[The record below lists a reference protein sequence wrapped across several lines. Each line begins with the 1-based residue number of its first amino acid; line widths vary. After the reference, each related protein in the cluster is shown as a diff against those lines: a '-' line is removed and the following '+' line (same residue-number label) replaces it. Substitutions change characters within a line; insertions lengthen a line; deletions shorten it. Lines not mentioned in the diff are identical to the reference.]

1 MLSRIK
7 RFIIRQL
14 EAEKIK
20 KIKTSKYFDEEY
32 YLSQNADVKASGIDP
47 ATHFHLY
54 GWKEGRNPSSH
65 FNMSMILKEYPEIRK
80 KAKNPILYV
89 LENKLEKEI
98 TKKNL
103 DLKTT
108 ASELISSYFRESTP
122 LNTLA
127 VDSEET
133 RLNIIYNGFDSSCFF
148 GGKATALMLAIM
160 FAKKY
165 RYGLRIISQ
174 NPEKKVFYDFLKLFN
189 LDYSGKIEFYSTEES
204 DKCLEVGKKDHFLCT
219 MWSNAD
225 AVLNTPTITG
235 KVFYIMQEVE
245 TFFYDHGDN
254 HLRCFNT
261 LTDER
266 LIPIVNS
273 KLLRDYLLNQGYE
286 NVKEGVYFE
295 PSFPKDLY
303 SPSKE
308 SFKKKKE
315 YKLFFYARPT
325 HQRNLFYFGLNIINQ
340 AFLRGIL
347 DPKEWKVYMAGD
359 SNMPDFRF
367 DSRVKLEKLG
377 VMKWDE
383 YTNFAATVDLCY
395 SIIYTPHPSYPPF
408 DFVTSGAVVI
418 TNKYQNKG
426 DLHMYSKNIVSGE
439 LKEEEMLKKFSEAV
453 ALAKN
458 PSKRKK
464 NYESSKINRAW
475 ADSFK
480 DVLPFMNDKLKSK

>member
-1 MLSRIK
+1 MISRVK
-7 RFIIRQL
+7 RFIQKQL

-20 KIKTSKYFDEEY
+20 KIKSSKYFDEEY
-32 YLSQNADVKASGIDP
+32 YLSQNADVKASGIDA

-80 KAKNPILYV
+80 KSQNPILYI

-98 TKKNL
+98 AKKNL

-108 ASELISSYFRESTP
+108 ASQLIKGYFRESMP

-127 VDSEET
+127 TDSPKI
-133 RLNIIYNGFDSSCFF
+133 RFNIIYNGFDSSCFF
-148 GGKATALMLAIM
+148 GGKATALILAVM
-160 FAKKY
+160 FAQKY
-165 RYGLRIISQ
+165 GYGLRIISQ

-189 LDYSGKIEFYSTEES
+189 LEFDGEIEFYSTEEPKS
-204 DKCLEVGKKDHFLCT
+204 ALEIGKDDHFLCT

-235 KVFYIMQEVE
+235 KIFYIMQEVE
-245 TFFYDHGDN
+245 TFFYDYGDN
-254 HLRCFNT
+254 HLRCYNT

-273 KLLRDYLLNQGYE
+273 KLLYEYFLNNGYR
-286 NVKEGVYFE
+286 NVKGGKYFE
-295 PSFPKDLY
+295 PAFPRDLY
-303 SPSKE
+303 SPSKD
-308 SFKKKKE
+308 SFVKKKE

-340 AFLRGIL
+340 AFLQGIL
-347 DPKEWKVYMAGD
+347 DSKEWKVYMAGD
-359 SNMPDFRF
+359 KDVLDFRF
-367 DSRVKLEKLG
+367 DSKVKIEKLG
-377 VMKWDE
+377 VMEWKE
-383 YTNFAATVDLCY
+383 YTNFASTVDLCY
-395 SIIYTPHPSYPPF
+395 STIYTPHPSYPPL
-408 DFVTSGAVVI
+408 DFVSSGAVVI

-439 LKEEEMLKKFSEAV
+439 LKEEEMLKKLSEAV
-453 ALAKN
+453 SLVKN
-458 PSKRKK
+458 PSLRRK
-464 NYESSKINRAW
+464 NYENNTINRSW
-475 ADSFK
+475 EDSFK
-480 DVLPFMNDKLKSK
+480 EVLPYMNSKLTNK